1 VCTIRY
7 IIPVCVN
14 RFCQSP
20 PTLQQH
26 LQCHQLAHSND
37 HSGRGTQRLMDANEL
52 IIHCEQRHA
61 TECAW
66 FSVLTGGSL
75 MPCWILVRGTCTAS
89 RPLRWS
95 GIAMIDNSSNP
106 YGDAISQ
113 KTHFNPLCHTAPRRG
128 GSSGACRLRLQ
139 SGLSPGRPPQLANA
153 GGLVRQSQPRLWCL
167 RQTFAKI
174 VPALLCLSQYIIRGT
189 RSGTRELL
197 LSFPRALVHYR
208 VLEQCPHRVLEEKIF
223 LA

>member
-1 VCTIRY
+1 LSLPIKSQMEATVLPHLR
-7 IIPVCVN
+7 CVT
-14 RFCQSP
+14 R
-20 PTLQQH
+20 TLCRC
-26 LQCHQLAHSND
+26 LRLWNGTNCL
-37 HSGRGTQRLMDANEL
+37 RGTYSILSSPSGLGSALPMAL
-52 IIHCEQRHA
+52 IVHCEQRHA

-66 FSVLTGGSL
+66 FSVCGSL

-153 GGLVRQSQPRLWCL
+153 GLVRQSQGSSEHLKSL
-167 RQTFAKI
+167 RRYAFKTDA
-174 VPALLCLSQYIIRGT
+174 ALT
-189 RSGTRELL
+189 VKFW
-197 LSFPRALVHYR
+197 SF
-208 VLEQCPHRVLEEKIF
+208 
-223 LA
+223 